1 MKKRILSVL
10 AILCLLLCLTP
21 MTALA
26 DEAQEV
32 VRVDVGG
39 ADVDNE
45 NFKIDSANNR
55 IILRKRDT
63 VIYELSGTTDR
74 KISLWGSNN
83 AEDVNQAFYIRA
95 NGVTVN
101 GGIVVE
107 NSPVKMVLE
116 LAADTE
122 NVLKRLLANDLT
134 IKGSGT
140 LRTTDL
146 SITQKTS
153 YMPSALSICD
163 ANILVECPETAGDS
177 SQWNGP
183 CVLSGNASVKYIG
196 GGKYA
201 ALKVGVKTNDTTHS
215 LTLKDNAK
223 LYCLQKNAAEP
234 ADCAVDG
241 LDIFGD
247 TTKLILQDNS
257 YLEAEGK
264 ASTDSD
270 WVGCAIA
277 SDADIEVKDQAT
289 LKARAYGA
297 AVSTWGNMTVSGG
310 NVEVGSENGNGIYTE
325 KTLTVSDGARVKAT
339 GYYPVLFGNAGVSI
353 TDSSVEAAATA
364 DVAIFSRANVTIANS
379 LVKVTAGEDYDGIA
393 AWDTI
398 SVSGS
403 WVATSGDEDYGED
416 ISDSVLFN
424 KTSGKVIGNAVLPFD
439 ATVAEGETLRIPEGT
454 SLKVGTGK
462 ALENH
467 GTVTIEGSFD
477 ADGGT
482 VICTSHSG
490 GESNCVERAKCA
502 LCGEAYGDPA
512 SDVHS
517 DLKHVEA
524 KAATETEEGNI
535 EYWYCE
541 GCHKYYSDK
550 EAAHEI
556 TEKDTVTE
564 KLPAQED
571 DAPETGDRAASVLW
585 VILLAACAVVV
596 AAAAAGK
603 KSLSIG

>member
-1 MKKRILSVL
+1 MKRRMLSVL
-10 AILCLLLCLTP
+10 AVLCLLLCLAP

-32 VRVDVGG
+32 IPVDIGG
-39 ADVDNE
+39 SNVDNE
-45 NFKIDSANNR
+45 NYAITDSM
-55 IILRKRDT
+55 IILRKMDT
-63 VIYELSGTTDR
+63 VIYELSGTTD
-74 KISLWGSNN
+74 KKVSVWGSNN
-83 AEDVNQAFYIRA
+83 AEDVDKAFYIRA
-95 NGVTVN
+95 NGMTVN

-107 NSPVKMVLE
+107 NSPVKLVLE
-116 LAADTE
+116 LVQDTE
-122 NVLKRLLANDLT
+122 NVVKRLAATDLT

-146 SITQKTS
+146 SVTQKTS

-163 ANILVECPETAGDS
+163 ANIVVECPETAGDS
-177 SQWNGP
+177 CQWNGP
-183 CVLSGNASVKYIG
+183 CVLSGHASVKYIG
-196 GGKYA
+196 GGTYA
-201 ALKVGVKTNDTTHS
+201 ALNVGVKVGDTTHS

-223 LYCLQKNAAEP
+223 LYCLQKDAAEP

-241 LDIFGD
+241 LAIFGD

-264 ASTDSD
+264 ASTDSN
-270 WVGCAIA
+270 WTGCAIV
-277 SDADIEVKDQAT
+277 SDADIEVEDQAT

-297 AVSTWGNMTVSGG
+297 AVSTWGNVTVSGG
-310 NVEVGSENGNGIYTE
+310 NVEASSENGNGIYAAE
-325 KTLTVSDGARVKAT
+325 TLTISDGAKVKAT
-339 GYYPVLFGNAGVSI
+339 GYYPALFGRAGVSI

-379 LVKVTAGEDYDGIA
+379 MVKATAGEDCDGIA
-393 AWDTI
+393 AADTV

-424 KTSGKVIGNAVLPFD
+424 KTSGKIIGNAVLPSD

-462 ALENH
+462 TLENH

-490 GESNCVERAKCA
+490 GEANCVERAKCA
-502 LCGEAYGDPA
+502 LCGEAYGDLA

-541 GCHKYYSDK
+541 GCHKYYSDG

-556 TEKDTVTE
+556 TKKDTVTE

-571 DAPETGDRAASVLW
+571 DGPETGDRTASVLW
-585 VILLAACAVVV
+585 VILMAACAAVV
-596 AAAAAGK
+596 AMAAVGK